1 MAVHRPQAPI
11 RGGQGRRGRGAAAR
25 ERGVSPAARRALL
38 RRSPVDGRDGRSWL
52 PAPREEGIRGH
63 QRHAARRRALAL
75 CASLALAGTALGDS
89 PAPQPAATTGDSS
102 SDVLGDLVVPA
113 GASRPLPKV
122 GVVPSLSADPADVTI
137 RSVVTR
143 DLDLCG
149 EFEVLPDRDAPE
161 GLFLSD
167 SAVDVKAWGDKGVEA
182 LVKVAATTAG
192 DRVSLSAQAFLVSKG
207 SSPVYTK
214 AVTVASKDV
223 RAESHR
229 LADLLIG
236 ALTGQNGGFAS
247 RMTFVSGTGQ
257 LRRAYVMDA
266 DGQGARAVSPEGE
279 LAIGSAFGK
288 GGALSEECGMNA
300 AFRWG
305 SCGGPQTCPRAG
317 HGARPIRE
325 ERRGLPSFEPVAE
338 RGERATRSVD
348 SELGDPVG
356 RGADRV
362 S

>member
-1 MAVHRPQAPI
+1 M
-11 RGGQGRRGRGAAAR
+11 
-25 ERGVSPAARRALL
+25 
-38 RRSPVDGRDGRSWL
+38 
-52 PAPREEGIRGH
+52 
-63 QRHAARRRALAL
+63 
-75 CASLALAGTALGDS
+75 
-89 PAPQPAATTGDSS
+89 
-102 SDVLGDLVVPA
+102 PA

-288 GGALSEECGMNA
+288 GEELYWISSADNDEYSVHTQAGMVSLPVEGSVYGLAFSKDRDKVAVSIATEGGIKMFLGPDLDHLQRASEVSRALDPTFTPGQKLAFAGAGKAGQRIYVDGKAVTPDGLFASHPTFCDHPDGVKLIFA
-300 AFRWG
+300 A
-305 SCGGPQTCPRAG
+305 S
-317 HGARPIRE
+317 
-325 ERRGLPSFEPVAE
+325 
-338 RGERATRSVD
+338 
-348 SELGDPVG
+348 VG
-356 RGADRV
+356 R
-362 S
+362 